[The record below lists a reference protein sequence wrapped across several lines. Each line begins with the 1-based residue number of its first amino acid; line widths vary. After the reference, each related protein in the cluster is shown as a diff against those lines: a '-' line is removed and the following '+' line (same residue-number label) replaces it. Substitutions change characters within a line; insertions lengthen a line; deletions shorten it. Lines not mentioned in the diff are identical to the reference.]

1 MRKGALYMWIFLMLF
16 VSCEEY
22 YQPVLAKIPDTLVV
36 ESHLTNDSS
45 QNFVRLSMT
54 RNFYSTDAV
63 EWISGANVELIENG
77 NLNFKGTEISPGYY
91 TFQYTPEVGKTYV
104 LWLSYQKF
112 IYESEPIVM
121 PPLPCIDSL
130 YTKHKIEKNYVV
142 NGYGVPEL
150 FGTPSREIYID
161 ASITPELQNYRFT
174 WRAIIQWEY
183 FPPIASLESSS
194 KPLFG
199 WRTKYDLGKFN
210 LAGPAEFSV
219 SNEVRQHPI
228 LSLGYDGRQYLDS
241 GTQVPANWIII
252 VDQFGIPKV
261 SNDFYK
267 KLNSQFA
274 AEGNLFDPAIA
285 QVAGNMHC
293 KNNPS
298 KSILGFFDVSSY
310 RQYRYYFNFG
320 TGNDNEVIQR
330 RLTRYIDIPDHGNQ
344 ESTHPVFW
352 ENNYY

>member
-1 MRKGALYMWIFLMLF
+1 MRIKILCLALFFNLF
-16 VSCEEY
+16 ASCEEIY
-22 YQPVLAKIPDTLVV
+22 KPDIMQVKNTLAV
-36 ESHLTNDSS
+36 ESHLTNDPN

-77 NLNFKGTEISPGYY
+77 VLNFKGTEVSPGYY
-91 TFQYTPEVGKTYV
+91 TFQYTPIVGKSYV

-121 PPLPCIDSL
+121 PPIPSIDSL
-130 YTKHKIEKNYVV
+130 YTKHKIEKNYVI

-150 FGTPSREIYID
+150 FSTPSREIYID
-161 ASITPELQNYRFT
+161 ASITPQMQNYRFT

-183 FPPIASLESSS
+183 FPPVTSLESSS

-199 WRTKYDLGKFN
+199 WRTKYNHENFN

-228 LSLGYDGRQYLDS
+228 LSLGYNGRQYLDS

-252 VDQFGIPKV
+252 VDQYGIPKV

-274 AEGNLFDPAIA
+274 AEGSLFDPAMA

-293 KNNPS
+293 KNDPGKN
-298 KSILGFFDVSSY
+298 ILGFFDVSSY

-320 TGNDNEVIQR
+320 TGPDYEVIQR
-330 RLTRYIDIPDHGNQ
+330 RLNRYFDIPDHGCQ
-344 ESTHPVFW
+344 ESTHPAFW